1 MKRTFLIYL
10 LLVLTQGYYT
20 QVWAETKYVDLGLP
34 SGTKWAVENEE
45 REYTFYEAISV
56 FPRQIPTLE
65 QFSELFE
72 ECKYTVKKDGI
83 LLIGKNN
90 NTIFLPKG
98 DYNFVATGYYSSPY
112 NDQDGIKFGI
122 KRKKLEVSLT
132 RGEYWDEADREPVQV
147 RLVLSPDTTPTPK
160 IDRKAIDLK
169 LPSGTK
175 WEVLDRSSIDSV
187 PYNDDNLPLRCE
199 WNELL
204 EECNWQWT
212 GCGYLIKNKSGEG
225 RTLYIHT
232 GSIDNPDNP
241 VDYIFSH
248 FRLNPYRNDTSQNV
262 DSTPLRVRLIKPS
275 SAYMIRRMPI
285 EYVDMGLPSGTKW
298 ASYAKEHE
306 ITWQNAMEKYGKNVP
321 TKEQFE
327 ELFQYCQIQYI
338 NIGRWGKYAFGVEP
352 ILKNRL
358 IVTAPNGN
366 VIHINWSVLWTR
378 TSKNNNPDKIYGV
391 MVQDEDIVFFLNRK
405 EDELGLLLV
414 Q

>member
-45 REYTFYEAISV
+45 REYTFYEAVSV

-72 ECKYTVKKDGI
+72 ECKYTAKKDGI

-98 DYNFVATGYYSSPY
+98 DYNLVATGYYSSPY
-112 NDQDGIKFGI
+112 NDQYGIKFGI
-122 KRKKLEVSLT
+122 KRKKLEVSLA
-132 RGEYWDEADREPVQV
+132 RGEYLDEADREPMQV

-160 IDRKAIDLK
+160 IDSKAIDLK

-175 WEVLDRSSIDSV
+175 WEVLDRPSIDSV

-225 RTLYIHT
+225 KTLYIHT
-232 GSIDNPDNP
+232 GRIDNPDNP
-241 VDYIFSH
+241 ADYIFSH
-248 FRLNPYRNDTSQNV
+248 FRLNPYRNDTSINV
-262 DSTPLRVRLIKPS
+262 ESNPLRVRLIKPFTS
-275 SAYMIRRMPI
+275 YMLRRMPI

-298 ASYAKEHE
+298 ATYTKEHE
-306 ITWQNAMEKYGKNVP
+306 ITWQDAIGKYGTQIP

-327 ELFQYCQIQYI
+327 ELFQYCQFQFIELNQWDLVTLDI
-338 NIGRWGKYAFGVEP
+338 KPVFP
-352 ILKNRL
+352 IYC
-358 IVTAPNGN
+358 IVTAPNGHE
-366 VIHINWSVLWTR
+366 IFMNWPVLWTR
-378 TSKNNNPDKIYGV
+378 TSKNDNPNKVYGV
-391 MVQDEDIVFFLNRK
+391 KIQNNDITLFVNRK
-405 EDELGLLLV
+405 EDALGLLLV